1 MTEDMALPE
10 PNIEYRL
17 AAALLG
23 KKDDLDR
30 RILEALV
37 GQPKRY
43 SALKVFLKGRRDHV
57 LTKALARLRQ
67 NGLID
72 QGFDLAND
80 DPERYYALTHLG
92 VLVVFRIHEM
102 MPVHESIH
110 AAQRGGLVGA

>member
-1 MTEDMALPE
+1 MSEDMALPE

-30 RILEALV
+30 RIVEALV

-43 SALKVFLKGRRDHV
+43 SDLKVFLKGRRDHV
-57 LTKALARLRQ
+57 LTKALARLRK

-72 QGFDLAND
+72 QGFDLAD
-80 DPERYYALTHLG
+80 DRPERYYALTHLG
-92 VLVVFRIHEM
+92 VLAVLRMHEM
-102 MPVHESIH
+102 KPVHESIH
-110 AAQRGGLVGA
+110 AARRGGLVDA